1 MTNPVSLRRH
11 LPARRPAHT
20 EAVPTP
26 NAARQRRYRRR
37 LRKNLLT
44 AHTEMPL
51 SLVEKLVAA
60 GVLDESA
67 ATDAEG
73 RGAALVAIALQWVR
87 GMAKK
92 KSVTP

>member
-1 MTNPVSLRRH
+1 MADHPPS
-11 LPARRPAHT
+11 PA
-20 EAVPTP
+20 AV
-26 NAARQRRYRRR
+26 RQRRYRRR

-44 AHTEMPL
+44 AHPEMPL
-51 SLVEKLVAA
+51 SLVDKLVTA

-67 ATDAEG
+67 ASDAEG
-73 RGAALVAIALQWVR
+73 RGAALVAIALQWAR